1 MQGSRPIAA
10 TTIKSR
16 RDYKRALD
24 EIESLMSAARD
35 TQEGDRL
42 DALVAAVEAWE
53 AEHVSLVLPRVGGH

>member
-1 MQGSRPIAA
+1 MAA

-16 RDYKRALD
+16 RDYKLALD
-24 EIESLMSAARD
+24 EIERLMSAARD

-53 AEHVSLVLPRVGGH
+53 AEHLSLILPRMGGH

>member
-1 MQGSRPIAA
+1 MAA

-24 EIESLMSAARD
+24 EIEKSMSAARGD

-53 AEHVSLVLPRVGGH
+53 AEHVSLVLPRMGGH

>member
-1 MQGSRPIAA
+1 
-10 TTIKSR
+10 
-16 RDYKRALD
+16 
-24 EIESLMSAARD
+24 MSAARD